1 MSREPPNWYD
11 HNADNP
17 PWSNAPAEVRLLA
30 PRERCCFLHAQAI
43 IVAIDQHA
51 VKALGNREYF
61 LDRAGSAENGEFQ
74 AKPVA
79 PCIEPP
85 SHEAVVFERLQDAV
99 SGRPRQTDFRSTSLG
114 NLKPMSQRIAVVHI
128 DSIMRN
134 DARPTGDA
142 WHNGRVVA
150 DLRGGLHATLKQGP
164 YDTFMDEC
172 ITHGQTAFRD
182 KMRHP
187 CR

>member
-1 MSREPPNWYD
+1 MPPN
-11 HNADNP
+11 ARRRARCRR
-17 PWSNAPAEVRLLA
+17 APHDVHVRAMGHGRATCGDSVLIESCMHSYGDT
-30 PRERCCFLHAQAI
+30 PTDKRRE
-43 IVAIDQHA
+43 
-51 VKALGNREYF
+51 GNRT
-61 LDRAGSAENGEFQ
+61 L
-74 AKPVA
+74 
-79 PCIEPP
+79 
-85 SHEAVVFERLQDAV
+85 AVLA
-99 SGRPRQTDFRSTSLG
+99 LG

-128 DSIMRN
+128 DSIMRD

-164 YDTFMDEC
+164 YDTLMDEC

-187 CR
+187 GR